1 MSKETPA
8 KTATET
14 PSPAIRA
21 IENTLELEGASIL
34 RALERMKR
42 DKAPWTKALSILNE
56 TLNRKGKIIVT
67 GIGKSGKIAQK
78 ISATLSS
85 TGSHAAYLHPTEA
98 LHGDLGFVR
107 EEDCVLALSYTGN
120 TEELLKIMPSLHAR
134 KTPVICICG
143 KKESQLAKESA
154 VFLDGSVEQVHVVVR
169 DDAMVLPVVAVPS
182 DIFCAIRRANPIFDR
197 AAVDEGLR
205 RDRRVPPHVCFGRGR
220 ATVPV
225 DRGHGARRD
234 GLADLP
240 EKLDRGHSA
249 ARRGL
254 GGDLEGAAALH
265 HARGNRIA
273 VVTKVGAEDHDA
285 RRGEGGDG
293 GDGGARGRSRRRG
306 GRGGIGRRGIDR
318 HPVTLSGARRSGK
331 KRNHD
336 WKNSGHTS
344 PRPPV

>member
-154 VFLDGSVEQVHVVVR
+154 VFLDGSVEQEACPNNLAPTTSTTLALAIGDALAVGLMTLRGFDSSAFALNHPGGSLGRKLTLKVR
-169 DDAMVLPVVAVPS
+169 DVL
-182 DIFCAIRRANPIFDR
+182 
-197 AAVDEGLR
+197 
-205 RDRRVPPHVCFGRGR
+205 
-220 ATVPV
+220 
-225 DRGHGARRD
+225 
-234 GLADLP
+234 
-240 EKLDRGHSA
+240 
-249 ARRGL
+249 
-254 GGDLEGAAALH
+254 
-265 HARGNRIA
+265 
-273 VVTKVGAEDHDA
+273 
-285 RRGEGGDG
+285 
-293 GDGGARGRSRRRG
+293 
-306 GRGGIGRRGIDR
+306 
-318 HPVTLSGARRSGK
+318 HPVTDLALVSPDQPMSDVIVASTQKKLGAAIVIDEKIGRA
-331 KRNHD
+331 H
-336 WKNSGHTS
+336 
-344 PRPPV
+344 V